1 MESGSGDAIGAR
13 PSRNN
18 RRYPGKIKRI
28 GNQFEMNEQS
38 DDKHSSNER
47 ATERERVSGGKFLH
61 LHRRIRINVQ
71 KNIVHMN
78 TTGNK

>member
-38 DDKHSSNER
+38 DKHSSNER
-47 ATERERVSGGKFLH
+47 ATEREREYAEESSYTY
-61 LHRRIRINVQ
+61 IDE
-71 KNIVHMN
+71 
-78 TTGNK
+78 